1 MEFMKTIKQR
11 KPVRTLSG
19 VTPLAVMAEFRNCP
33 HGTCVYCPN
42 VEVPLS
48 YVEKSPVVLRASSV
62 HYDAYE
68 QVRIRLQAYEAMH
81 HPREKIELII
91 MGGTFLS
98 YPLEYQYDFV
108 KKCYDGLNGFVSKS
122 LEEAKKANETAKH
135 RCVALCIETKPDF
148 CKQKEIDR
156 MLEFGAT
163 RCELGVQ
170 IPDDVIYKK
179 VNRGHTVQ
187 DVIEATAL
195 LKDAGFK
202 VGFHYMPN
210 LPGSTIEHDYV
221 MFKKIF
227 DDEQFKPDQLKIY
240 PTQVIE
246 GAALVKLWEQRKYQ
260 TYSEKELIDLLIRMK
275 QIVPRYC
282 RIQRIMREFP
292 LESLK
297 AGSKATDLRAIAKQE
312 MKKQGLKCQCIR
324 CREVGYVK
332 AKISEEDIQLM
343 KFEYEASGGKEVFL
357 SYEDVKND
365 ILISLLRLRI
375 PSQPFRKE
383 ITKKTALL
391 RELHTYGQ
399 EIDLG
404 VSDTEAWQHK
414 GYGKKLVK
422 EAERIAKE
430 YGIDKMAVIA
440 GIGVKE
446 YFYALGYEEEG
457 FYVSK
462 KLM

>member
-1 MEFMKTIKQR
+1 MIFTPIVKQR

-19 VTPLAVMAEFRNCP
+19 VTPLAVMVEYRNCP

-42 VEVPLS
+42 VGVPIS

-62 HYDAYE
+62 QYDAFE
-68 QVRIRLQAYEAMH
+68 QVKIRLHAFEAMN
-81 HPREKIELII
+81 HPNEKIELII

-98 YPLEYQYDFV
+98 YPIDYQYDFV
-108 KKCYDGLNGFVSKS
+108 KKCYDGLNGFISKN

-156 MLEFGAT
+156 MLDFGAT

-179 VNRGHTVQ
+179 VNRGHKVQ
-187 DVIEATAL
+187 DVIEATRL
-195 LKDAGFK
+195 LKNSGFK
-202 VGFHYMPN
+202 IAYHYMPN
-210 LPGSTIEHDYV
+210 LPGSN
-221 MFKKIF
+221 
-227 DDEQFKPDQLKIY
+227 
-240 PTQVIE
+240 
-246 GAALVKLWEQRKYQ
+246 R
-260 TYSEKELIDLLIRMK
+260 ELIELLIRMK
-275 QIVPRYC
+275 TIVPRYC

-297 AGSKATDLRAIAKQE
+297 AGNKATDLRAIVKRE
-312 MKKQGLKCQCIR
+312 MKKRGLKCRCIR
-324 CREVGYVK
+324 CREVGYAK

-343 KFEYEASGGKEVFL
+343 MEEYDASGGKEIFL

-399 EIDLG
+399 ELDLG
-404 VSDTEAWQHK
+404 ISDKEAWQHK
-414 GYGKKLVK
+414 GYGKRLVK
-422 EAERIAKE
+422 EAEKIAKE
-430 YGIDKMAVIA
+430 YGMEKMVVIS
-440 GIGVKE
+440 GVGVRN
-446 YFYALGYEEEG
+446 YFNNLSYIKDGPYM
-457 FYVSK
+457 SK
-462 KLM
+462 RL